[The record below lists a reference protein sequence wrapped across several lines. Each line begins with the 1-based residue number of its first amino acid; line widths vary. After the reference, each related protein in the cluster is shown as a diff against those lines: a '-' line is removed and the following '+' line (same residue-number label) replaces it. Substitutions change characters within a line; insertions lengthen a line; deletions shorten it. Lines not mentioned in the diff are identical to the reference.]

1 MRASSLNRNGKK
13 MKTGTAIII
22 TVAVIATVVILI
34 GTYFFLNGAFNQLE
48 QREDKTST
56 AVTKN
61 VEIEAT
67 TFNGNIEIQTS
78 TNSQIEINYNIQA
91 PQGHLSEIKTSTTN
105 QTQNDNTRIVAEAK
119 ITNSGPTVNYNANII
134 IKLPTTSQYNLT
146 LSTSN
151 GNIIK
156 PQINDTI
163 IVASTDHGY
172 IDIQDDNATS
182 ISASSQNGNVNLSL
196 AQGTLFQV
204 DATSANGHVS
214 YQGIAMNTSSQT
226 TQHLKGNTTGGFG
239 NLILNLST
247 ANGNV
252 SIDYFEK

>member
-1 MRASSLNRNGKK
+1 
-13 MKTGTAIII
+13 MKTGTKIII
-22 TVAVIATVVILI
+22 TVAVIAAVLVLI
-34 GTYFFLNGAFNQLE
+34 GAYVFLNAALKPLDQ
-48 QREDKTST
+48 QEDKTST

-105 QTQNDNTRIVAEAK
+105 QTQNDNTRIVAQAE
-119 ITNSGPTVNYNANII
+119 ITNSGLTVNYNANII

-146 LSTSN
+146 LSTLN

-163 IVASTDHGY
+163 IVATTDNGY

-182 ISASSQNGNVNLSL
+182 ISASSQNGNVNISL
-196 AQGTLFQV
+196 VQGTLFQV

-214 YQGIAMNTSSQT
+214 YQGIAMNTSIQT
-226 TQHLKGNTTGGFG
+226 TQHLKGNTTSGLG
-239 NLILNLST
+239 NLILNLSA

-252 SIDYFEK
+252 ELDYFEK

>member
-1 MRASSLNRNGKK
+1 MRAFNLQGKENK
-13 MKTGTAIII
+13 MKSDTKIII
-22 TVAVIATVVILI
+22 AVVAIAAVVVLI
-34 GTYFFLNGAFNQLE
+34 GAYFFLNATFVSLD

-56 AVTKN
+56 AATKN

-78 TNSQIEINYNIQA
+78 TSSQIEINYNIQA
-91 PQGHLSEIKTSTTN
+91 PQGHLNEIQTSTTN
-105 QTQNDNTRIVAEAK
+105 QTQNETTQIVAEAK
-119 ITNSGPTVNYNANII
+119 ITNSGPKVNYNANII

-146 LSTSN
+146 MSTLN
-151 GNIIK
+151 GNIVK
-156 PQINDTI
+156 PQINDTT
-163 IVASTDHGY
+163 IVANTNNGY

-182 ISASSQNGNVNLSL
+182 ISASSQNGNVKLSL
-196 AQGTLFQV
+196 VQGTLFQV

-214 YQGIAMNTSSQT
+214 YQGIAMNTSIQT

-239 NLILNLST
+239 NLKLNLST